1 MFRVKRRF
9 FLLIVINVVVVKYL
23 KKIFNKIYKNLKYI
37 EILKK
42 LGLAD
47 IFTVLSVIVRQQI
60 Y

>member
-1 MFRVKRRF
+1 MFGVKRRF
-9 FLLIVINVVVVKYL
+9 FLLIAINVVVVKYL